1 MQKFVTNNYLIPLIL
16 PALMLVNNNKD
27 VVTLNDIYV
36 ISIVILILFFLILII
51 RFFNFCNRYR
61 LDNFFSIAITV
72 NIAINY
78 LYYNNDLVKFYQ
90 FFILNTAICGIYFLL
105 FKKYKIKLN
114 RLSSF
119 INITIVFFFF
129 ITVFNFSSEAGYEE
143 KLKSKQ
149 NYFQNTRLKNT
160 PDIYHIIPDGLM
172 HMEELKKNNFYQDN
186 NFEKTLE
193 ENGLQLLN
201 STTNYPTTFTSIPS
215 TLNGSLF
222 PDNIEI
228 VEKQFYNLSQNSN
241 FVNML
246 LKNDYKIYWF
256 ENTWA
261 GTKCINNK
269 FICPQKKNINT
280 FFDNEIVNEYLKI
293 ININYT
299 WNEKILKV
307 FNIEKR
313 FYLDKIQDTM
323 QNIYNNK
330 KFENPRYIFAHLLIP
345 HQPIR
350 VDEEC
355 VPNYLTGKN
364 NSYNENSYF
373 ISLECLK
380 KQIISFHNF
389 AKKQKR
395 PFIFIVGSD
404 TGWTFDDR
412 VNPNVNT
419 KLDEW
424 PKEHYKN
431 MIIVNKEIV
440 CFDKNKSVT
449 NVELLPFLIACS
461 ENKNLPNIDNRYFD
475 VFYNNGHDG
484 RKRNKFKKRLF

>member
-1 MQKFVTNNYLIPLIL
+1 
-16 PALMLVNNNKD
+16 
-27 VVTLNDIYV
+27 
-36 ISIVILILFFLILII
+36 
-51 RFFNFCNRYR
+51 
-61 LDNFFSIAITV
+61 
-72 NIAINY
+72 
-78 LYYNNDLVKFYQ
+78 
-90 FFILNTAICGIYFLL
+90 
-105 FKKYKIKLN
+105 
-114 RLSSF
+114 
-119 INITIVFFFF
+119 
-129 ITVFNFSSEAGYEE
+129 
-143 KLKSKQ
+143 
-149 NYFQNTRLKNT
+149 
-160 PDIYHIIPDGLM
+160 M

-241 FVNML
+241 FINML